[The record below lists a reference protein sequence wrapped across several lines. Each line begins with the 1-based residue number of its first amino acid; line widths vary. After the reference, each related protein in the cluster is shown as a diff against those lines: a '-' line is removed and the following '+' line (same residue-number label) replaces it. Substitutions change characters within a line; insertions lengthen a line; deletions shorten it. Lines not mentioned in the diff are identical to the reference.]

1 MIYYVVLF
9 LVIWLALTELQA
21 FESFCLTPNS
31 MFHHSKLG
39 FVVFRTNYGR
49 LLTNRFQRKSS
60 LSDSNMGGDTIDIS
74 KSRRRIV
81 FLGTP
86 SVAADCCLQI
96 LSDNAF
102 PNLAKSEYEIV
113 AVVTQPPAPAG
124 NNIISNLIIDIY
136 LIIQIMKEE
145 IRN

>member
-1 MIYYVVLF
+1 
-9 LVIWLALTELQA
+9 
-21 FESFCLTPNS
+21 
-31 MFHHSKLG
+31 
-39 FVVFRTNYGR
+39 
-49 LLTNRFQRKSS
+49 
-60 LSDSNMGGDTIDIS
+60 MGGDTIDIS

-136 LIIQIMKEE
+136 QIIKIMKEE